1 MAKIENTTVYPL
13 TTPSVDDFII
23 GTDTSDENRTVSFS
37 IESITATSLL
47 QGLQSVLDTSSIAT
61 QNISLTGN
69 ITVSGTV
76 YPTTITA
83 VGSTGTA
90 GQLLSSTGA
99 GIEWVDSAAAQ
110 GLDSVLGVNNTATLD
125 INMNG
130 SDIITSGS
138 IGMTGAA
145 QGLSL
150 INSSVITLGN
160 NCSITT
166 DDDIRLN
173 LATCVL
179 DFNAGASISDGNSSL
194 GTSGQ
199 IFTRGPAGVE
209 WATGIPSAS
218 MPTLQEVLAAGNTAT
233 GIGMQFIGYSATTFS
248 ASSTIQSFGNNVWS
262 GTNEFSRNGGTP
274 ATSGIN
280 LPGSLS
286 DGVGTGA
293 SGQVLTSTVTGVQWQ
308 DVSAVGVSSV
318 TTTTPV
324 DAVSPQTPITINPT
338 SGAVLVTQNIYNGGS
353 YIGCVPDGGTN
364 STFLRGDGAW
374 VVPAGGSAPS
384 GFMSYL
390 LCAAKT
396 AFVASNYYTL
406 ASNNTPSSGDR
417 TVFTTDLGA
426 SDPATMAATMTDLQ
440 HVAGC
445 FLSNPTG
452 DLCGSAYPK
461 MKVCDMDFQFIAD
474 TAAAAHTWVVQLW
487 KTSRC
492 TSGTYTL
499 AGTISFTSPAA
510 DTLYCG
516 AITWTSTALQTLD
529 PGEAF
534 FITAQ
539 PDGSITAGDFQLN
552 TSIRWEGVA

>member
-1 MAKIENTTVYPL
+1 
-13 TTPSVDDFII
+13 
-23 GTDTSDENRTVSFS
+23 
-37 IESITATSLL
+37 
-47 QGLQSVLDTSSIAT
+47 
-61 QNISLTGN
+61 
-69 ITVSGTV
+69 
-76 YPTTITA
+76 
-83 VGSTGTA
+83 
-90 GQLLSSTGA
+90 
-99 GIEWVDSAAAQ
+99 
-110 GLDSVLGVNNTATLD
+110 
-125 INMNG
+125 
-130 SDIITSGS
+130 
-138 IGMTGAA
+138 
-145 QGLSL
+145 
-150 INSSVITLGN
+150 
-160 NCSITT
+160 
-166 DDDIRLN
+166 
-173 LATCVL
+173 
-179 DFNAGASISDGNSSL
+179 
-194 GTSGQ
+194 
-199 IFTRGPAGVE
+199 
-209 WATGIPSAS
+209 
-218 MPTLQEVLAAGNTAT
+218 MPTLQEVLTSGNSAS
-233 GIGMQFIGYSATTFS
+233 GIGMAFTGSSTTTF
-248 ASSTIQSFGNNVWS
+248 AVGSTIQSFAPNQWQATNTYHAS
-262 GTNEFSRNGGTP
+262 GTTLGT
-274 ATSGIN
+274 AGIN
-280 LPGSLS
+280 LIGSLS
-286 DGVGTGA
+286 DGTVGTGTVN
-293 SGQVLTSTVTGVQWQ
+293 QVLTSTVTGVQWK

>member
-1 MAKIENTTVYPL
+1 
-13 TTPSVDDFII
+13 
-23 GTDTSDENRTVSFS
+23 
-37 IESITATSLL
+37 
-47 QGLQSVLDTSSIAT
+47 
-61 QNISLTGN
+61 
-69 ITVSGTV
+69 
-76 YPTTITA
+76 
-83 VGSTGTA
+83 
-90 GQLLSSTGA
+90 
-99 GIEWVDSAAAQ
+99 
-110 GLDSVLGVNNTATLD
+110 
-125 INMNG
+125 
-130 SDIITSGS
+130 
-138 IGMTGAA
+138 
-145 QGLSL
+145 
-150 INSSVITLGN
+150 
-160 NCSITT
+160 
-166 DDDIRLN
+166 
-173 LATCVL
+173 
-179 DFNAGASISDGNSSL
+179 
-194 GTSGQ
+194 
-199 IFTRGPAGVE
+199 
-209 WATGIPSAS
+209 
-218 MPTLQEVLAAGNTAT
+218 
-233 GIGMQFIGYSATTFS
+233 
-248 ASSTIQSFGNNVWS
+248 
-262 GTNEFSRNGGTP
+262 
-274 ATSGIN
+274 
-280 LPGSLS
+280 
-286 DGVGTGA
+286 
-293 SGQVLTSTVTGVQWQ
+293 
-308 DVSAVGVSSV
+308 
-318 TTTTPV
+318 
-324 DAVSPQTPITINPT
+324 
-338 SGAVLVTQNIYNGGS
+338 
-353 YIGCVPDGGTN
+353 
-364 STFLRGDGAW
+364 
-374 VVPAGGSAPS
+374 
-384 GFMSYL
+384 MSYL

-499 AGTISFTSPAA
+499 AGTISFKSPAA